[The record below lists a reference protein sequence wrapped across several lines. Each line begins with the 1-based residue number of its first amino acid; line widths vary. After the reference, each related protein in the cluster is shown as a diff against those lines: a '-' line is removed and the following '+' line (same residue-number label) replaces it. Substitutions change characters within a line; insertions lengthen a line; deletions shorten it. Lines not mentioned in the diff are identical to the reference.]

1 MRTSSILA
9 LALAVAPAAA
19 VAAGGGVT
27 LYGGYRGG
35 GGFTDTLTGQSI
47 DVKGS
52 GTVAASIDFP
62 LDASR
67 QVQFYVS
74 HQNSEFEALSLAGTP
89 ASELNG
95 QSMSVTYLH
104 LGGTVFATGQV
115 GHGLYAVGGLGVT
128 LFNPGAS
135 GYSSELRPSMN
146 VGFGYH
152 WPLSR
157 NVALRFEARGYLT
170 LVNSEGGL
178 FCSGGCVVTIKGD
191 TFAQGD
197 AQIGLSL
204 RF

>member
-19 VAAGGGVT
+19 IAAGGGVT

-35 GGFTDTLTGQSI
+35 GGFSDATTGQSI

-52 GTVAASIDFP
+52 GTVAGSIDFP

-67 QVQFYVS
+67 QVQFYIS
-74 HQNSEFEALSLAGTP
+74 HQNSEFEAVSLPGTP
-89 ASELNG
+89 VSGLNG
-95 QSMSVTYLH
+95 QSMSVTYFH

-115 GHGLYAVGGLGVT
+115 GHGPYAVGGLGAT
-128 LFNPGAS
+128 LFNPGGS
-135 GYSSELRPSMN
+135 GYSSEWRPSMN
-146 VGFGYH
+146 IGFGYH
-152 WPLSR
+152 WPVSR

-178 FCSGGCVVTIKGD
+178 FCSGGCIVTIKGD
-191 TFAQGD
+191 SFAQGD